1 MAHELPND
9 ADWSMTNTRNLQC
22 PLKFK
27 PISTTKFRTW
37 RCFLGALH
45 YPRLQIYVK
54 DLLAKFHAMHLKKT
68 FMECSSLLS
77 FKRSL
82 LDQVCLF
89 RVVQSIFHSTHQEV
103 QPNTENY
110 ILQLVYTWLDHRKR
124 FPDPITLFHQVLV
137 RSS

>member
-1 MAHELPND
+1 
-9 ADWSMTNTRNLQC
+9 MTNTRNLQC

-54 DLLAKFHAMHLKKT
+54 DLLAKFHAMHLKR
-68 FMECSSLLS
+68 LS
-77 FKRSL
+77 WNAVACFHLKDLCLTRL
-82 LDQVCLF
+82 CLF
-89 RVVQSIFHSTHQEV
+89 RVVQSIFHSMHQKV

-124 FPDPITLFHQVLV
+124 FPLTRSHYFIRCLFVVHNLV
-137 RSS
+137 PSLTGQ